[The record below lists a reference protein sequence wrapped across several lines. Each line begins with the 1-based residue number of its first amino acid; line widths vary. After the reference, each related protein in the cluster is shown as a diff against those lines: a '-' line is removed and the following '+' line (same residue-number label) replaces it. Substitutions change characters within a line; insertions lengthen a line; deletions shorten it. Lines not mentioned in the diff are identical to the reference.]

1 MCQVS
6 LGRTVANQRDW
17 KTPIKTIAIFRVE
30 GKDQKQK
37 WSLGENTLQ
46 SHISFL
52 ATLTVNKIKKT
63 QDLRSI
69 RGSLEDNSIAIH
81 CLNSKAWM
89 SKWYGLY
96 LEIIFYSLSKI
107 AILSLGGWT
116 KLTLWQFLEWLW
128 WKNSQLKTPLLEFL
142 DEFSTPVIV
151 KL

>member
-52 ATLTVNKIKKT
+52 ATLIVNKIKKHKIYV
-63 QDLRSI
+63 QLGDLWKII
-69 RGSLEDNSIAIH
+69 RLQFIA
-81 CLNSKAWM
+81 
-89 SKWYGLY
+89 
-96 LEIIFYSLSKI
+96 
-107 AILSLGGWT
+107 
-116 KLTLWQFLEWLW
+116 
-128 WKNSQLKTPLLEFL
+128 
-142 DEFSTPVIV
+142 
-151 KL
+151 